1 MRGGVQATPLVV
13 DGIMYLT
20 GPWSTVYSLDAR
32 TGELLWQYDPDVPR
46 LQGLKLCCGM
56 VNRGAALYEG
66 KVYVG
71 TLDARLIALDKETGG
86 PENGGSLAAE
96 EPPGIPL
103 STIRNLTCCM
113 SGLGTGLPGT
123 G

>member
-20 GPWSTVYSLDAR
+20 GPWSTVYSIDAR

-56 VNRGAALYEG
+56 INRGVALYEG

-71 TLDARLIALDKETGG
+71 TLDVRLIALDNETG
-86 PENGGSLAAE
+86 ELLSAE
-96 EPPGIPL
+96 LLVPVNWASHDRHSHQRQKCPTQMI
-103 STIRNLTCCM
+103 SM
-113 SGLGTGLPGT
+113 
-123 G
+123 